1 MFRFRKE
8 GNALIIVLVLTV
20 IIVPIGL
27 IMMQRMRTVNH
38 ETRKI
43 YNSFVLEHT
52 ARSGIELIINKLR
65 FKNFSTGP
73 HEASISESTRYIAYV
88 DTTGIGLVGQ
98 KICHVFSRAES
109 DEGNSLLMIAT
120 VEVYPRGDKSLVIPH
135 SFYIIEKDLF
145 IETFSARQAILNFK
159 SLQNDAFVQ
168 QLRQEARVEIKD
180 YQQNLRDLQS
190 TVPLELQTYWNTKII
205 PEIITRKISIRN

>member
-43 YNSFVLEHT
+43 YNSFILEHT

-65 FKNFSTGP
+65 FKNFSSGP
-73 HEASISESTRYIAYV
+73 YEASISESTRYIAYL

-120 VEVYPRGDKSLVIPH
+120 IEVYPRGDKPLVIPH
-135 SFYIIEKDLF
+135 SFYIVDRDLF

-180 YQQNLRDLQS
+180 YRQNLRDLQS

-205 PEIITRKISIRN
+205 PEIITRKISTRN

>member
-1 MFRFRKE
+1 
-8 GNALIIVLVLTV
+8 
-20 IIVPIGL
+20 
-27 IMMQRMRTVNH
+27 MQRMRTVNH

-98 KICHVFSRAES
+98 KICHVFSEQKVT
-109 DEGNSLLMIAT
+109 EGNSLLMIAT
-120 VEVYPRGDKSLVIPH
+120 VEVYPRGVSLW
-135 SFYIIEKDLF
+135 LF
-145 IETFSARQAILNFK
+145 HIHFTL
-159 SLQNDAFVQ
+159 L
-168 QLRQEARVEIKD
+168 
-180 YQQNLRDLQS
+180 
-190 TVPLELQTYWNTKII
+190 
-205 PEIITRKISIRN
+205 RKIYLLKHFLLDKLYLISRVCRMMLLFNNLDEKHGLK